1 MLQAVE
7 QVDPR
12 GLNMKMNNLIK
23 LSLTLVFAIQFVNPE
38 VAHAKRPKSYREVLK
53 TTNKK
58 ALQDPY
64 FQIKSVKITQ
74 VSNEEALEFNNDQV
88 EGLEDDQLTNIVN
101 KGFAP
106 PQIPNIP
113 PILPPQNSGGLVSP
127 GIGNPGNGNPGF
139 NNPGFGNSNIDV
151 PGTPAGS
158 GTFNSVIMVIDRLI
172 AIGQKIIPTIKE
184 GKSVVTNN
192 PMASVSVL
200 PRSEGKDPVV
210 HDMGGWSI
218 PVTKHYKIVY
228 QNALGFEVVSFVYS
242 ISFQHSGNVDGKGK
256 YLAGIRAS
264 ARNITISFGFD
275 LDASSQLLQISNI
288 GTQKDVIAGATIEMT
303 YTVKN
308 WTKNITT
315 SESFHV
321 TGDGRL
327 YKLD

>member
-1 MLQAVE
+1 
-7 QVDPR
+7 
-12 GLNMKMNNLIK
+12 MKMQNLTK
-23 LSLTLVFAIQFVNPE
+23 LTLAVLVAVQFLNTE
-38 VAHAKRPKSYREVLK
+38 VAHAGLPKTFIQTYRTSDKEALK
-53 TTNKK
+53 
-58 ALQDPY
+58 DPY
-64 FQIKSVKITQ
+64 FQIKSFKVRELTA
-74 VSNEEALEFNNDQV
+74 EEALEFNEPETKISDRKIN
-88 EGLEDDQLTNIVN
+88 EIAN
-101 KGFAP
+101 KGFVGP
-106 PQIPNIP
+106 NIPNIPNIP
-113 PILPPQNSGGLVSP
+113 PIPPTAPTPSDLNASTTGGPSVQP
-127 GIGNPGNGNPGF
+127 
-139 NNPGFGNSNIDV
+139 
-151 PGTPAGS
+151 T
-158 GTFNSVIMVIDRLI
+158 GTFDTIIMVIDKLI

-218 PVTKHYKIVY
+218 PVSKHYKISY
-228 QNALGFEVVSFVYS
+228 TNGFGSEVVSFVYS
-242 ISFQHSGNVDGKGK
+242 IAFQYNGSADGKGK

-264 ARNITISFGFD
+264 ARNITISWGFD
-275 LDASSQLLQISNI
+275 LDATSQLLQISNV
-288 GTQKDVIAGATIEMT
+288 GTQQNVIAGATIEMT